1 MLGYKVLVEATSPAI
16 RQKSRTSLMHST
28 KVLIPQASRIIIRQA
43 PLNTRKMSFL
53 FPRIA
58 FTPARCGPAR
68 HDLAPLFSL
77 FDDTFNELQRA
88 SQQVRRQFTPR
99 FDLKETKDAYSLE
112 GELPGVE
119 QQDLNIEFTDEH
131 TLRIKGR
138 TERHTESG
146 RRPQATVEGEKKA
159 AIEEAQSSETSSV
172 KSHQPTVEDEEPAST
187 SAAAKEDW
195 TEVAA
200 PTPAPAVEQAKTE
213 PEQTQQQYWVSER
226 SVGEFTRSFNFPARV
241 NQDAVR
247 ASLKNGL
254 LSILVPKAQAPASRR
269 INIE

>member
-1 MLGYKVLVEATSPAI
+1 
-16 RQKSRTSLMHST
+16 MHST
-28 KVLIPQASRIIIRQA
+28 KVLIPQASRTIIRQA
-43 PLNTRKMSFL
+43 PLNKRKMSFL

-77 FDDTFNELQRA
+77 FDDTINELQRA
-88 SQQVRRQFTPR
+88 TQQPRRQFTPR

-119 QQDLNIEFTDEH
+119 QQNLNIEFTDEH

-146 RRPQATVEGEKKA
+146 QRPQAAVESEKKA

-172 KSHQPTVEDEEPAST
+172 KSHQPTVEDEEPVLVDS
-187 SAAAKEDW
+187 SAASEENS
-195 TEVAA
+195 EVVA
-200 PTPAPAVEQAKTE
+200 PEPAPVAEQPKTE
-213 PEQTQQQYWVSER
+213 PAQPEQQYWVSER

-247 ASLKNGL
+247 ASLKNGI